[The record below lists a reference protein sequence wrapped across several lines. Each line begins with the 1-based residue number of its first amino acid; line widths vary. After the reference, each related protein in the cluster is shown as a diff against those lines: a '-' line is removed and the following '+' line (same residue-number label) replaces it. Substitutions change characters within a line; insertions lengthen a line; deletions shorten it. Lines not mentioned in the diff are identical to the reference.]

1 MSEEKEPLVDV
12 PMWDLP
18 IRLFH
23 WLFVIFFS
31 TSWIAGQ
38 MGNRDLHYQ
47 SGMVLLGLVTF
58 RLLWGIVGSP
68 TARFRHF
75 LRGPAVRY
83 LRHAFKERLPSYSF
97 GHNAAGGLMVLALIL
112 LVGLQAVSGMSST
125 DDVLFEGPL
134 YGRWPNWLGSIL
146 EKIHEPL
153 AFLLLALAL
162 LHILVIVV
170 YRAFKREN
178 LVRAMLV
185 GRARLPRSVARMA
198 ATSCATARRIGCTS
212 SPNWPA
218 PSCAP
223 PPEPRRGG
231 MIAANGRNV
240 FGYS

>member
-18 IRLFH
+18 VRLFH
-23 WLFVIFFS
+23 WLFVIFFA

-38 MGNRDLHYQ
+38 MGERDLHYQ

-75 LRGPAVRY
+75 LRWPGAALRY

-162 LHILVIVV
+162 LHILVIAV

-198 ATSCATARRIGCTS
+198 EQDGSTRRAPLWRALICAVIATAVPVAIHLTYMS
-212 SPNWPA
+212 
-218 PSCAP
+218 
-223 PPEPRRGG
+223 
-231 MIAANGRNV
+231 
-240 FGYS
+240 